1 LSSLINLQHEET
13 FSSRNYCIKQSLLL
27 FGIIRII
34 NMEILNYTGSEQPLN
49 LGEHRLS
56 VSTGLGNEFSWLL
69 EKDHVELTTQDQ
81 QELRRI
87 LDEINSNKS
96 NRQVIH
102 SNSQNVTASLLRIYD
117 PNMIIGSNGGNAK
130 DTLNQVGHQLGLSE
144 ALSSASMISDR
155 LLGREKVAVV
165 VLNSNEES
173 KVEKDFKRIPESG
186 ILILSK

>member
-1 LSSLINLQHEET
+1 
-13 FSSRNYCIKQSLLL
+13 
-27 FGIIRII
+27 
-34 NMEILNYTGSEQPLN
+34 MEILNYTGSEQPLN

-56 VSTGLGNEFSWLL
+56 ISTGLGNEFSELL

-87 LDEINSNKS
+87 INEINSSKS
-96 NRQVIH
+96 NRLVVH
-102 SNSQNVTASLLRIYD
+102 SYSQNVTASLLRIYD
-117 PNMIIGSNGGNAK
+117 PNIIIGSNGCNAK
-130 DTLNQVGHQLGLSE
+130 DTLNQIGHQLGLSE
-144 ALSSASMISDR
+144 PLSTASMISNR

-186 ILILSK
+186 ILVLSR